1 MNNEI
6 WKEINNFSKYEISN
20 YGNLKNKDT
29 QKNIKPAINSG
40 YLNISLTDN
49 NGIRKSF

>member
-29 QKNIKPAINSG
+29 QKNITTEYKIWLFMYFIN
-40 YLNISLTDN
+40 
-49 NGIRKSF
+49 